1 MSMNESP
8 KTEQIFCNCCLIK
21 TNHIVHHSFLKT
33 KVTGHY
39 RWIDDNSIESQI
51 DWQYVYSV
59 LECRGCET
67 VTFRKNSYFSEYE
80 DNEQPLS
87 EYYPVRISRCLPNW
101 VTDLPED
108 MQDLMTEV
116 YTAFWSN
123 NRRLATMG
131 IRSLF
136 DMYCEDQL
144 GGDHGNFG
152 VKLDLLQERKI
163 ISDEEKNIFQKTI
176 VDFGNSATHRRFK
189 PKYKDLEV
197 LVQILEY
204 LLNAYV
210 VELRG
215 NRLKDSV
222 SLPPKN
228 KPKK

>member
-1 MSMNESP
+1 MPMNESS
-8 KTEQIFCNCCLIK
+8 KTEQIFCNCCLNK

-33 KVTGHY
+33 EITGHY

-67 VTFRKNSYFSEYE
+67 VTFRKDSYFSEYE
-80 DNEQPLS
+80 DNEQPPS
-87 EYYPVRISRCLPNW
+87 EYYPPRISHPLPNW
-101 VTDLPED
+101 VIDLPED

-116 YTAFWSN
+116 YKALWSD

-144 GGDHGNFG
+144 GGDEGGFKA
-152 VKLDLLQERKI
+152 KLKLLQDRKI
-163 ISDEEKNIFQKTI
+163 ISDEEKIIFEHTI
-176 VDFGNSATHRRFK
+176 VDFGNAATHRRFK
-189 PKYKDLEV
+189 PKYKDLEI

-204 LLNAYV
+204 LLHAHV
-210 VELRG
+210 VELHG

-222 SLPPKN
+222 SLPTRNKSKN
-228 KPKK
+228 

>member
-1 MSMNESP
+1 MSMHESS
-8 KTEQIFCNCCLIK
+8 KIEQIFCNCCLNK
-21 TNHIVHHSFLKT
+21 TNHIVHHSFFNT

-59 LECRGCET
+59 LECCGCET
-67 VTFRKNSYFSEYE
+67 VTFRKDSYFSEYE
-80 DNEQPLS
+80 DNEQPPS
-87 EYYPVRISRCLPNW
+87 EYYPPRVSRPLPNW

-108 MQDLMTEV
+108 MQDLITEV
-116 YTAFWSN
+116 YIALWSD

-152 VKLDLLQERKI
+152 VKLKLLQERKI
-163 ISDEEKNIFQKTI
+163 ISDEEKNIFQNI
-176 VDFGNSATHRRFK
+176 VNFGNSATHNKFK

-204 LLNAYV
+204 LLHAHV
-210 VELRG
+210 VKLRG

-222 SLPPKN
+222 SLPTRNKSKN
-228 KPKK
+228 